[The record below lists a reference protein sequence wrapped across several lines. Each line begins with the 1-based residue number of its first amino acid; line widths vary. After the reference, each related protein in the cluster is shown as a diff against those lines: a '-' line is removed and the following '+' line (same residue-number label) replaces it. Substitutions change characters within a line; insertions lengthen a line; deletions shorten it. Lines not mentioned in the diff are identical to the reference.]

1 MSRPVTQRAVNWR
14 FLLVS
19 LALAGVGGGGLYLL
33 HAWQVGRTAQA
44 LLAHVGT
51 LRQKEEW
58 LRAAEFLDRYLRL
71 KPQDDAARQTLALTY
86 ARAVRS
92 PRDRERAISLH
103 YRALATGRQEG
114 ADELRRSLGGL
125 LLENGRFVEA
135 EKEARTLLGQ
145 SPSDPAAA
153 RILAMAL
160 LGQLADGSLAG
171 AKTEKIG
178 YAPQGQPPRGLVQTV
193 EWARTLNPAD
203 IPLAVSLAALFR
215 DHPAVVAAEYPGI
228 TEVSRAERADGSLD
242 RLVVDNPQSA
252 AARLARYQYRLR
264 YGLPGAEADLHEA
277 LQLAPQDVEVLLAAA
292 GRALASALA
301 RRQQQDTEGAARD
314 LAEARSYYEQ
324 LTRDERGRRIPQ
336 SFLGLGDVWR
346 ELGGVEQALAA
357 WREGIRRFPQPT
369 ILVTF
374 HARVAETCLEHQR
387 AASAEAELDAIDQIL
402 AGLRSSVSREEK
414 LALTRA
420 QDLRRANWHLR
431 RGEYAPA
438 MSLLRQVVLS
448 QPKGDSNQEL
458 TVRASLL
465 LGAVYTAL
473 GEWLDAAAAFD
484 QAGQLDPAL
493 SQARLAAATAWL
505 NAGRPD
511 VATERAEQALAHAST
526 LEAWSALAMAQMQQQ
541 LALPPRQRLWSRCE
555 QAIGVLRANKGQKE
569 IAAPWR
575 IDILWAEYLAAKGR
589 SEQGAAGGVEAAL
602 AVLKAAEEEYRD
614 QRDFWVQACFAYQ
627 GLGRPED
634 ADRALAE
641 VRARDLPPVDL
652 AVLEARLALVRGELD
667 QARQRLVQAAEMAP
681 AEEQMRLR
689 GELLRVVLAAGDAQ
703 QGRELLLEM
712 HAKEPSNVSVLRR
725 LAELDLRRRDLAAV
739 EQWEK
744 KLARSGALGEPL
756 ARYFRAWRLYVSADR
771 PGSPALHEALREL
784 EQVMLQRPNWAEAS
798 SLAGMINQRLGRVD
812 QAIAAY
818 ERAVDLGERRLVV
831 FEQLVTLLDQARRGA
846 EVERYLARLEA
857 DLPYSQRL
865 AELAVA
871 HEIRH
876 QRPQEALAI
885 ARQRAAQK
893 PDDPLAQLW
902 LARLLLLGG
911 QSEEAEQVLER
922 TVEKFPGDARVWSG
936 LVSLHARPEKKEH
949 LAALI
954 ARLEANAQVPAV
966 PKALLLAQLQELN
979 GNKEQAQQHY
989 QAAAAGAPD
998 DLSAQLRVAQFY
1010 LPFDPAQAKP
1020 YLEAALRID
1029 PQSRAARMM
1038 LAIAEAVAG
1047 DFSRI
1052 DALLGSGAEGSVA
1065 PDDVRLHAVLLW
1077 KRGEPADIARAA
1089 ALLEGIAQE
1098 GTGVQPT
1105 DRLLLARLYE
1115 QQAQLAASD
1124 DARRERLLKAERQLV
1139 GLCSLPQTQPAHLA
1153 LLVQFLLRHGRRAD
1167 AASWLDKMEQQV
1179 AALPQTD
1186 PALLSLLVQVQ
1197 LQHGSPGRAERWLA
1211 KLEEIDPAPLRPLVL
1226 RAQTAVALDPQADV
1240 EALVEPRAEK
1250 LLAATSLPEERLR
1263 LIGSVADVYLGL
1275 KRLPAAERWYRR
1287 LYEGDPAQYS
1297 QLAVVLARQQK
1308 LSEAIALCQ
1317 QAAASDR
1324 SSRPALV
1331 LSSVLVES
1339 PASAG
1344 DLQQAEPVL
1353 AAALSQH
1360 PQDARLLYGVALVRV
1375 LQRREAEAIALL
1387 RKVVATNPRS
1397 VPALNNLAMILGD
1410 IPAQRSEALRLID
1423 QALEIGGRNPS
1434 LLDTKGAI
1442 LIYSGRSREAIP
1454 LLEQAAGDPQSD
1466 PRHHFHLALAYRDV
1480 GRLED
1485 ARRHLKRALD
1495 RQLTSQV
1502 LTATDLRLLEE
1513 LRRALAL

>member
-1 MSRPVTQRAVNWR
+1 MSRPLTQRTLNWR

-19 LALAGVGGGGLYLL
+19 LALAGVGGGALFLL

-44 LLAHVGT
+44 LLAHVGSF
-51 LRQKEEW
+51 RQKEEW
-58 LRAAEFLDRYLRL
+58 LKAAEFLDRYLRL
-71 KPQDDAARQTLALTY
+71 EPQDHAARQELALTY
-86 ARAVRS
+86 ARAVRT

-135 EKEARTLLGQ
+135 EKEARTLLAQ
-145 SPSDPAAA
+145 NPNDPAAA

-193 EWARTLNPAD
+193 EWARDLNPAE
-203 IPLAVSLAALFR
+203 IPLAVSLATLLR
-215 DHPAVVAAEYPGI
+215 DYPAVVAAEYPGI
-228 TEVSRAERADGSLD
+228 TEVSRQERADGSLD
-242 RLVVDNPQSA
+242 RLVADNPQSA
-252 AARLARYQYRLR
+252 AARLARHQYRLR
-264 YGLPGAEADLHEA
+264 YGLPGSETDLQEA
-277 LQLAPQDVEVLLAAA
+277 LQLAPQDAQVLLAAA
-292 GRALASALA
+292 GRSLA
-301 RRQQQDTEGAARD
+301 RGLERRRQGDAEGAASD
-314 LAEARSYYEQ
+314 LEQARSFYEQ
-324 LTRDERGRRIPQ
+324 LTEDAQGKRIPQ
-336 SFLGLGDVWR
+336 AFLGLGDVWR
-346 ELGGVEQALAA
+346 ELGDVERAMST
-357 WREGIRRFPQPT
+357 WRQGIRRFPQPT
-369 ILVTF
+369 ILVAF
-374 HARVAETCLEHQR
+374 HARLAEAAMEQQR
-387 AASAEAELDAIDQIL
+387 LASAGSELDAIDQIL

-420 QDLRRANWHLR
+420 QDLRRASWHVR
-431 RGEYAPA
+431 QGQYAPA
-438 MSLLRQVVLS
+438 IELLRQVILS
-448 QPKGDSNQEL
+448 QPKGDANIEL

-493 SQARLAAATAWL
+493 SQARLAASTAWL

-511 VATERAEQALAHAST
+511 VASERAEQALAHAST

-541 LALPPRQRLWSRCE
+541 LSLPPRQRSWSRCE

-589 SEQGAAGGVEAAL
+589 AEGGPASGVDAAL
-602 AVLKAAEEEYRD
+602 AVLRAAEEEYRT

-627 GLGRPED
+627 SLGRPED

-641 VRARDLPPVDL
+641 VRARELPPVDL
-652 AVLEARLALVRGELD
+652 AVLEARLMLLRGALD
-667 QARQRLVQAAEMAP
+667 QARQRLQQAAAQAP

-689 GELLRVVLAAGDAQ
+689 GELLRVVLAAGDTQ
-703 QGRELLLEM
+703 GGRELLLQM
-712 HAKEPSNVSVLRR
+712 HAREPGNVSVLRR

-744 KLARSGALGEPL
+744 KLAQGGALGEPL
-756 ARYFRAWRLYVSADR
+756 ARYFRAWRLYLTADR

-846 EVERYLARLEA
+846 DVERYLARLET
-857 DLPYSQRL
+857 DLPHSQRL

-871 HEIRH
+871 HEIRRE
-876 QRPQEALAI
+876 RPQEALAI

-902 LARLLLLGG
+902 LSRLLLLGG
-911 QSEEAEQVLER
+911 QAEEAEQVLER

-936 LVSLHARPEKKEH
+936 LVLLYARPENKQR

-954 ARLEANAQVPAV
+954 ARLEQNAQVPAV
-966 PKALLLAQLQELN
+966 PKALLLAQLQELV
-979 GNKEQAQQHY
+979 GDTDKAQQHY
-989 QAAAAGAPD
+989 QAAAANAPD
-998 DLSAQLRVAQFY
+998 DLAAQLRVAQFY
-1010 LPFDPAQAKP
+1010 LPIDPAKAKP

-1052 DALLGSGAEGSVA
+1052 DALLGSGAEGSVV

-1089 ALLEGIAQE
+1089 TLLEGITRE
-1098 GTGVQPT
+1098 GATVQPT

-1115 QQAQLAASD
+1115 QQAQTAASD

-1139 GLCSLPQTQPAHLA
+1139 ELCSQPEAQAAHLA

-1167 AASWLDKMEQQV
+1167 AGAWLDKMEQRV
-1179 AALPQTD
+1179 GAAPKPD
-1186 PALLSLLVQVQ
+1186 PALISLLVQVQ
-1197 LQHGSPGRAERWLA
+1197 LQHGSPGRAEPWLA
-1211 KLEEIDPAPLRPLVL
+1211 RLEEVDPVPLRPLLL
-1226 RAQTAVALDPQADV
+1226 RAQTAVALNPQADV
-1240 EALVEPRAEK
+1240 EALIEPRVEK
-1250 LLAATSLPEERLR
+1250 LLAGTSLPEERIK
-1263 LIGSVADVYLGL
+1263 LIGSVADLYLGL

-1287 LYEGDPAQYS
+1287 LHEADPTQYS
-1297 QLAVVLARQQK
+1297 QLALVLARQQK
-1308 LSEAIALCQ
+1308 LPEAIALCQ
-1317 QAAASDR
+1317 QAAASDAT
-1324 SSRPALV
+1324 SRPAVV
-1331 LSSVLVES
+1331 LSTVLLES
-1339 PASAG
+1339 PASAS
-1344 DLQQAEPVL
+1344 DLQQADAL
-1353 AAALSQH
+1353 LGAALSQH
-1360 PQDARLLYGVALVRV
+1360 PQDVRLLYGVALVRV
-1375 LQRREAEAIALL
+1375 LQKREAEAIALL
-1387 RKVVATNPRS
+1387 RKVVTINPRS
-1397 VPALNNLAMILGD
+1397 VPALNNLAMVLGD
-1410 IPAQRSEALRLID
+1410 IPTQRSEALRLID
-1423 QALEIGGRNPS
+1423 QAIEIGGRNPS

-1442 LIYSGRSREAIP
+1442 LIYNGRSREAIP
-1454 LLEQAAGDPQSD
+1454 LLEQAAGDPQAD

-1480 GRLED
+1480 GRLDE
-1485 ARRHLKRALD
+1485 ARRYLQRALD

-1502 LTATDLRLLEE
+1502 LTTTDQRLLDDLRK
-1513 LRRALAL
+1513 ALAL